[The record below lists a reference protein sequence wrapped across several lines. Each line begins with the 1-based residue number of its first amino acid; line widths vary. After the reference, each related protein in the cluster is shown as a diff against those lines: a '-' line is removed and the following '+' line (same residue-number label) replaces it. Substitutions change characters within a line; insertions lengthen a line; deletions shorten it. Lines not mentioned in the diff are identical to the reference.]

1 MIDFVSLS
9 NVIIDDILLPD
20 GRAIFGVLGGAG
32 VHAMAGARVW
42 SSSLGLIG
50 SIGSDMGQDN
60 IATLR
65 NLNIDTSM
73 LVPLQEHTTRA
84 WQIFQ
89 PDGERIEVFRDKRNV
104 VRLVSVKETSLSE
117 RYRNVKGVHLFFS
130 EAVDI
135 LIENI
140 ETFRTISPKVR
151 IILEPSESQTAR
163 GKVDLE
169 RVFPLIDV
177 FSPNLLEAG
186 RITGCNEPEAM
197 IGGLFAMGAKA
208 VALRMGGRGSLVAEC
223 GGDLFWIPA
232 TEGRLV
238 DVTGA
243 GNAYCGGL
251 LVGLAEGLSLA
262 ESALRGAVSASFA
275 MEQFGVCP
283 FDDGMVLER
292 NRRLQE
298 AASTYHLYTSNGE

>member
-1 MIDFVSLS
+1 MIEFVSLS

-20 GRAIFGVLGGAG
+20 GRAIFGVFGGAG

-50 SIGSDMGQDN
+50 SVGSDIGQDN
-60 IATLR
+60 IVTLQ

-84 WQIFQ
+84 WQVFQ
-89 PDGERIEVFRDKRNV
+89 PDGERIEVFRNKRNGIRQV
-104 VRLVSVKETSLSE
+104 SLTETQLVE
-117 RYRNVKGVHLFFS
+117 RFRDVKGVHFYFS
-130 EAVDI
+130 DSVDV
-135 LIENI
+135 LVQNI
-140 ETFRTISPKVR
+140 EIIRSISPNVR

-163 GKVDLE
+163 GRVDLE
-169 RVFPLIDV
+169 RVLPLLDV

-186 RITGCNEPEAM
+186 RITGCSEPEAM

-208 VALRMGGRGSLVAEC
+208 VALRMGGRGSLVAERE
-223 GGDLFWIPA
+223 GDLFWIPA

-283 FDDGMVLER
+283 FHDGMVLER

-298 AASTYHLYTSNGE
+298 AASTYHLHTSNGE